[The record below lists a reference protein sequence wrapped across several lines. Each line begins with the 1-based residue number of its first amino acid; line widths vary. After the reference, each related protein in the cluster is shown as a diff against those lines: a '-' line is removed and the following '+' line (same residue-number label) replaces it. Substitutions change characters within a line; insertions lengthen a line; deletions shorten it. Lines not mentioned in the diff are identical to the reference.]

1 MQRLDKLLVERN
13 IVTTRAQAQKLIE
26 ADLVEV
32 RVVGIWQIHNKPAA
46 KCDDRCEIRV
56 GEHPELRYVSR
67 AGLKLEAALIACGI
81 AVKDFVALDVGQS
94 TGGFTD
100 CLLQH
105 GAAKV
110 VGVDVGRDQLVP
122 ALRDDARVVCLEG
135 LNARHLSVDDLAHTE
150 TAFDIVVMD
159 VSFISQT
166 LILPNLPA
174 LLKPQGLLMTLIK
187 PQFELGPEALNKGGI
202 VKDLQKVAA
211 LEPKFKNLIED
222 LGFEVLN
229 YLPSPIE
236 GGDGNAEFL
245 MVARL
250 VGG

>member
-1 MQRLDKLLVERN
+1 MQRLDKLLVDKSF
-13 IVTTRAQAQKLIE
+13 VATRTQAQKLIE
-26 ADLVEV
+26 AGLVEV
-32 RVVGIWQIHNKPAA
+32 RIAGTWQVHNKPAV
-46 KCDDRCEIRV
+46 KCDPGCEVRV
-56 GEHPELRYVSR
+56 GTHPEMRYVSR
-67 AGLKLEAALIACGI
+67 AGLKLEAALMACGI
-81 AVKDFVALDVGQS
+81 AVNDFVALDVGQS

-110 VGVDVGRDQLVP
+110 VGIEVGRDQLVP
-122 ALRDDARVVCLEG
+122 ILRADTRVVCLEG
-135 LNARHLSVDDLAHTE
+135 LNARYLSVDDVAHIATQ
-150 TAFDIVVMD
+150 FDIAVMD

-166 LILPNLPA
+166 LILPNLPR

-187 PQFELGPEALNKGGI
+187 PQFELGPEALGKGGI
-202 VKDLQKVAA
+202 VKDLQKIAG
-211 LEPKFKNLIED
+211 LEQTFKDLIQD

-250 VGG
+250 RI